1 MVQKSD
7 YYELLGISRDADPVV
22 IRAVYETA
30 VQKLAASD
38 SRQERA
44 TAEERMVQLRQA
56 YEVLSSPT
64 RRADYDAGLAL
75 LKTVTAMPDRPLQ
88 VEVALEASRRSPIR
102 ILLTV
107 IATVMIIGL
116 VIQMGAMFMAYRHT
130 RAVINNDG
138 TSPAAEKIYLQ
149 DFYQTY
155 GIRANSREE
164 AELLL
169 ADMRRKEQAANEESR
184 KAREA
189 QEQEY
194 NLKRFEE
201 ESRREGA
208 QISADLRR
216 AEQQIAW
223 EQEQERRRKE
233 AEEQAKREAEQARI
247 EREAARWRRY
257 PSSSRSEE

>member
-7 YYELLGISRDADPVV
+7 YYELLGIPRDADPVV
-22 IRAVYETA
+22 IRAAYEMA

-38 SRQERA
+38 DRQERA
-44 TAEERMVQLRQA
+44 AAEGRLSQLRQA
-56 YEVLSSPT
+56 YDVLSNPT

-75 LKTVTAMPDRPLQ
+75 LNTMAGLPERPLQ
-88 VEVALEASRRSPIR
+88 VEVALEASKRSPIR

-107 IATVMIIGL
+107 IATVMVIGL
-116 VIQMGAMFMAYRHT
+116 VVQMGAMFMAYRHT

-149 DFYQTY
+149 EFYQTY

-169 ADMRRKEQAANEESR
+169 ADMRRKEQAENEER
-184 KAREA
+184 QKVREA
-189 QEQEY
+189 QEQE
-194 NLKRFEE
+194 NRLKRFEE

-257 PSSSRSEE
+257 PSSSRPEE